1 MNARELI
8 PAGLLADVKNYLDIT
23 WDDERT
29 DVKTAENIAQ
39 GIQYLNEK
47 AGEVLNYETPGD
59 GRRLLLEYCRYA
71 RDSALDVFEANYLS
85 QILAMQN
92 ARKVVRY
99 EAKTLSAQQ

>member
-29 DVKTAENIAQ
+29 DVKTAENISQ

-99 EAKTLSAQQ
+99 EAKALSVQQ